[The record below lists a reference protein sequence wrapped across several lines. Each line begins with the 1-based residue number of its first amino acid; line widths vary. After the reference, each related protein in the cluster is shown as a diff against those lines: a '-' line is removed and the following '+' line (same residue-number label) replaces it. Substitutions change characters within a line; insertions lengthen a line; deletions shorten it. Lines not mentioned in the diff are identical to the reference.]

1 MDTKKKL
8 DEIGLSKGAAL
19 AAIEKEKAR
28 RGKLARPGAE
38 KSADRVARIEAGK
51 AQKAAA
57 DKAKP

>member
-8 DEIGLSKGAAL
+8 DEIGLSKSTAL

-38 KSADRVARIEAGK
+38 KGADRVARIEAGR